1 MAFKIKTKALSEVTK
16 LDFYDPDQPDASIE
30 VEFRQAT
37 SGDDLR
43 VASLFSKQRQI
54 WNDEHLGE
62 TVLERDWNWREVERF
77 RVYLTLVGCNLVDEN
92 EEPVF
97 RFKSTRDGDRLSMN
111 QTEFNSAY
119 DALPSEITKQMYMAC
134 LAVNPQWDASKQGE

>member
-1 MAFKIKTKALSEVTK
+1 MAFKIMTKPISQMTK
-16 LDFYDPDQPDASIE
+16 LDYYDPEQPDVSIE

-54 WNDEHLGE
+54 WNDANLGE

-77 RVYLTLVGCNLVDEN
+77 RVYLTLVSCNLIDEN
-92 EEPVF
+92 EDPVF
-97 RFKSTRDGDRLSMN
+97 KFKSTRDGERLSMS
-111 QTEFNSAY
+111 QIEFNNAF
-119 DALPSEITKQMYMAC
+119 DVLPSEITKQMYMAC
-134 LAVNPQWDASKQGE
+134 LVSNPQWDASKSGE